1 MGDDGIG
8 SVVGRVV
15 TDAKAYAAAE
25 VTLWKTVAGTR
36 GSQAGIAVGLGV
48 GAILIVV
55 SALTALLVGAILSL
69 RPLIG
74 PAWATLVVF
83 VVALLVAAVLGKL
96 ALGRFKRVTAPLGD
110 EA

>member
-1 MGDDGIG
+1 MGDEGLG

-15 TDAKAYAAAE
+15 EDAKAYASAE
-25 VTLWKTVAGTR
+25 LTLWKTVASTR
-36 GSQAGIAVGLGV
+36 GSQAGIAAGMAI
-48 GAILIVV
+48 GAMLIAL

-74 PAWATLVVF
+74 AAWATLVV
-83 VVALLVAAVLGKL
+83 VLVALAIAGVLAKM
-96 ALGRFKRVTAPLGD
+96 ALSRFKRVAAPLGG

>member
-1 MGDDGIG
+1 MGDEGLG

-15 TDAKAYAAAE
+15 EDAKAYASAE
-25 VTLWKTVAGTR
+25 LTLWKTVASTR
-36 GSQAGIAVGLGV
+36 GSQAGIAAGMAI
-48 GAILIVV
+48 GAMLIAL

-74 PAWATLVVF
+74 PAWATLVV
-83 VVALLVAAVLGKL
+83 VLVALAIAGLL
-96 ALGRFKRVTAPLGD
+96 ANMALSRFKRVAAPLGG